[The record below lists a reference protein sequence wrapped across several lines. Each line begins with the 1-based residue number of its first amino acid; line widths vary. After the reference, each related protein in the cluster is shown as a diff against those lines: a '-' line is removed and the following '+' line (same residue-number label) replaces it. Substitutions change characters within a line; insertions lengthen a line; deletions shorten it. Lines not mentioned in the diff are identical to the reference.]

1 MHLGLGFNM
10 RNPSWGAPAP
20 ALYSAALDMSAWADR
35 VGFETVTLHEHHNTS
50 DGYLPSPIVMAAAVA
65 ARTERV
71 DIKLSVVLATLMH
84 PIHLAEDLAVADL
97 LSNGRLHVTLGAGYR
112 KEEFFAFGVNWKKRP
127 SMMVEVIETLRAAWT
142 GEEFDFRGA
151 KVRVLP
157 LPARPGGPPLSLAGT
172 SMGSARRAATYDLAY
187 DPLGEQFYEEYLA
200 ELGRLGKPLPPP
212 RPGEATGRLPGF
224 VAVARDPEAYW
235 AKIARHVQHNA
246 NEYAGYAQRKDLT
259 PYKSADEPDDLLRM
273 GAAKVYLPEELV
285 EACKALG
292 PDGVLRFQPLEG
304 GIPPELGWE
313 CLQLFED
320 EVLPHLP

>member
-1 MHLGLGFNM
+1 M
-10 RNPSWGAPAP
+10 RNPSWGASAP
-20 ALYSAALDMSAWADR
+20 SLYAGALDMAAWADR
-35 VGFETVTLHEHHNTS
+35 CGFETVTLSEHHNTT

-65 ARTERV
+65 TRTARI
-71 DIKLSVVLATLMH
+71 DINLSVVLATLMH

-97 LSNGRLHVTLGAGYR
+97 ISNGRLRVTLGAGYR
-112 KEEFFAFGVNWKKRP
+112 KEEFFAFGVNWKRRP
-127 SMMVEVIETLRAAWT
+127 SMMVEIVETLRAAWT
-142 GEEFDFRGA
+142 GEEFDFRGH

-157 LPARPGGPPLSLAGT
+157 MPARPGGPPLALAGT
-172 SMGSARRAATYDLAY
+172 SMGSARRAAALDLVY
-187 DPLGEQFYEEYLA
+187 EPLGEQFYEEYLA
-200 ELGRLGKPLPPP
+200 ELGRLGKPLPPA
-212 RPGEATGRLPGF
+212 RPGESTERFPRF
-224 VAVARDPEAYW
+224 VAVAHDPEAYW
-235 AKIARHVQHNA
+235 ARVARHVQHNA